1 MSEDEIIKQIESSFS
16 KNDPK
21 SALKL
26 ANQLLKKKPNN
37 LLAFA
42 YKGLSHL
49 LLKEYKEATDIYY
62 EIAHKRAPEKTQ
74 NWYFLGRCYKEQ
86 KMYSEAIKAYEKS
99 LEIDPKYRNS
109 LINLEFCYREIKDY
123 ENAIKIGKKASE
135 FYPKD
140 LHFLYWISYTYY
152 LMEDYPN
159 SFLYL
164 FKSKE
169 LYPESK
175 DVRKL
180 YDEIIVSYKN
190 IIYQKKGIFAIKEM
204 NFNEGRIELE
214 NKEINLFEE
223 IYSLDVTR
231 YWLKF
236 LNLSNN
242 QIEEI
247 SCLDNFQNLFSLNLA
262 NNNLEKI
269 SGLETAP
276 RIGMLNLEKNNISK
290 IEGLEKLTG
299 LRHLYLS
306 YNDISKIEGL
316 EKNTR
321 LATLY
326 LYDNNITKIEGL
338 DNLKQLEIIRL
349 SRNKIELINGLSNF
363 NYLKEIDLSDNL
375 LTSMKGFGKLD
386 NLKRLDLS
394 GNQLTTIDGLE
405 NFENL
410 EFLDMRDNPG
420 LPKFF
425 ATLYNSK
432 FSIKKIREYCGLPQK
447 ELKEIA
453 IKLEEAMPKKLE
465 VSWEKVEARKRE
477 RRIKEAFEGS
487 VKTSD
492 YGLKHNIRERMN
504 ALLKLNKP
512 GVCLYCSNNIPEDVN
527 FAEECENTINRF
539 VKKLNLPRKAKDK
552 TKPYKDKH
560 KTAVQQWGVRVGLD
574 GSMTDVIET
583 KMMSLSGHHKALVN
597 NFTKDHFPKLQGIV
611 CKECSDE
618 FIQKTTKFF
627 NKLNSHKYKFTDFVQ
642 NIWKSMKQCHEDYMK
657 LYESYIKKR
666 GF

>member
-1 MSEDEIIKQIESSFS
+1 
-16 KNDPK
+16 
-21 SALKL
+21 
-26 ANQLLKKKPNN
+26 
-37 LLAFA
+37 
-42 YKGLSHL
+42 
-49 LLKEYKEATDIYY
+49 
-62 EIAHKRAPEKTQ
+62 
-74 NWYFLGRCYKEQ
+74 
-86 KMYSEAIKAYEKS
+86 
-99 LEIDPKYRNS
+99 
-109 LINLEFCYREIKDY
+109 
-123 ENAIKIGKKASE
+123 
-135 FYPKD
+135 
-140 LHFLYWISYTYY
+140 
-152 LMEDYPN
+152 MEDYPN

-180 YDEIIVSYKN
+180 YDEIIVSYNN
-190 IIYQKKGIFAIKEM
+190 IIYQKEGIFAIKEM

-299 LRHLYLS
+299 LRYLYLS

-326 LYDNNITKIEGL
+326 LYDNNISKIEGL

-375 LTSMKGFGKLD
+375 LTSMKEFGKID
-386 NLKRLDLS
+386 SLKRLNLS
-394 GNQLTTIDGLE
+394 NNQLTTIDSLE

-410 EFLDMRDNPG
+410 EYLNLRDNPG
-420 LPKFF
+420 LPEFF
-425 ATLYNSK
+425 AILYSNK
-432 FSIKKIREYCGLPQK
+432 VSINKIREYSGLPHK
-447 ELKEIA
+447 ELKEMA
-453 IKLEEAMPKKLE
+453 IKLEEAMPKKP
-465 VSWEKVEARKRE
+465 VVDWEKVEARKKE
-477 RRIKEAFEGS
+477 QRIKEAFEGS
-487 VKTSD
+487 DKTTD
-492 YGLKHNIRERMN
+492 YGLKHKLRERMN

-512 GVCLYCSNNIPEDVN
+512 GVCLYCNNNIPEDVN

-552 TKPYKDKH
+552 TKPYRSKH

-574 GSMTDVIET
+574 GYITNVIET
-583 KMMSLSGHHKALVN
+583 KMRNLHGHYKSLVN
-597 NFTKDHFPKLQGIV
+597 NFTKDHFPKLLGIV

-627 NKLNSHKYKFTDFVQ
+627 KKLNSHKYKFTDFVQ

-657 LYESYIKKR
+657 LYESFIKKR